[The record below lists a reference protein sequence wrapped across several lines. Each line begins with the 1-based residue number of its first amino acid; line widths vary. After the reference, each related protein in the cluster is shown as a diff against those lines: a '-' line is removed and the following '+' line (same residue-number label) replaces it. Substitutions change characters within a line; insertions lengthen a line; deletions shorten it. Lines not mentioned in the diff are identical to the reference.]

1 MAVLREQGVNGQL
14 EMAAAFDAA
23 GFDSVDVHMSD
34 LLSGRYSLAQF
45 KGLVACGGFSYGD
58 VLGAGRG
65 WATSI
70 LFNNMLSDQFAGFF
84 ARNDAFALG
93 VCNGCQM
100 MSGLAELIPG
110 AESWPSFVH
119 NQSEQFEARVALVR
133 VEDSPSILLRDMQG
147 SVIPV
152 AVAHGEGKASFA
164 SDQARQ
170 AVIDSNQVALRFVDN
185 FHQATE
191 NYPANPNGS
200 ATGIT
205 SLTNTDGRV
214 TIMMP
219 HPERVYRSVTNSW
232 QPNDWPEDG
241 PWMRMFRNARGWIA

>member
-1 MAVLREQGVNGQL
+1 M
-14 EMAAAFDAA
+14 
-23 GFDSVDVHMSD
+23 
-34 LLSGRYSLAQF
+34 
-45 KGLVACGGFSYGD
+45 
-58 VLGAGRG
+58 
-65 WATSI
+65 
-70 LFNNMLSDQFAGFF
+70 
-84 ARNDAFALG
+84 
-93 VCNGCQM
+93 
-100 MSGLAELIPG
+100 
-110 AESWPSFVH
+110 
-119 NQSEQFEARVALVR
+119 
-133 VEDSPSILLRDMQG
+133 EDSPSILFRDMQG

-152 AVAHGEGKASFA
+152 AVAHGEGKANFA